1 MKTRLDET
9 NKMRKLMGLSLL
21 TEQIKSVE
29 PDTTLDPDFEPHLSE
44 PQNRVKVKVKDWYK
58 ERKKIT
64 PLKVSSQEGES
75 STGETQSKLDQQI
88 GLSQKDGEQLED
100 ELVSLMGDVNKL
112 KDEKQINREKVHT
125 LFKQLRTNKIT
136 GRMLKREK
144 RKVDRLQKQID
155 KLENTTPETRKAQTK
170 KILKDISIILTA
182 GISALFMKDHPMVK
196 ALIQKVNKA
205 TDLPRLH

>member
-21 TEQIKSVE
+21 TEQISG
-29 PDTTLDPDFEPHLSE
+29 DT
-44 PQNRVKVKVKDWYK
+44 R
-58 ERKKIT
+58 
-64 PLKVSSQEGES
+64 
-75 STGETQSKLDQQI
+75 SKLDQQI
-88 GLSQKDGEQLED
+88 GFSNQQGEELED
-100 ELVSLMGDVNKL
+100 ELVNLMGKVNEL
-112 KDEKQINREKVHT
+112 KNERQIKREKLHE

-144 RKVDRLQKQID
+144 RKVERLQKQID

-170 KILKDISIILTA
+170 KILKDISVILTA
-182 GISALFMKDHPMVK
+182 GISTFFMKDVPMVK